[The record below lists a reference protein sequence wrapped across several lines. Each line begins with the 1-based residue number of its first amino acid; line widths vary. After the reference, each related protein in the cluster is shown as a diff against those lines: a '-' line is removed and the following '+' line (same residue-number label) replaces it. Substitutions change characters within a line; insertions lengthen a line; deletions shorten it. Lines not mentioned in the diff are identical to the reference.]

1 MGLPIATFPSSL
13 QLTRSPI
20 YITLAKGTAVN
31 DGLID
36 ATLTLRIFAGS
47 SASSP
52 TANYTLYKT
61 SIDNGT
67 IVFEISDLIREDITS
82 VLKNGAINDW
92 ETATTEVVWCKFTL
106 SATYSLAGAAPETGL
121 IESNKSFLCSDGW
134 LPFTQQ
140 SGGIVAGAGLLTNR
154 TMQVYD
160 GYEQSLPALYDTN
173 TDLNGV
179 LYNVNGTD
187 YFYVLS
193 DELGFANTSTQST
206 QKVIYIPAGPAS
218 VDSFLGVQPTGDY
231 TISLISDSAA
241 VNYKARVE
249 ADGGTCEGFACLRA
263 ALAELGY
270 EENATDYNYELV
282 CEPKYTPVLV
292 TFINRFGVSDFITF
306 FKVSTRA
313 GSFTRS
319 QYMPQLNGSGYNVA
333 QQVQYQKFDI
343 NSKEVIALNTG
354 WVDENYD
361 DVLRELLMSESVS
374 VNYEGSTFT
383 VNPADNAIQY
393 QKNINDKNINYTLSF
408 EIGWDIRNNVR

>member
-1 MGLPIATFPSSL
+1 MGLPIATFPASL

-20 YITLAKGTAVN
+20 FITLTKGSAVN
-31 DGLID
+31 DGLVD
-36 ATLTLRIFAGS
+36 ATLVLRVFTGS
-47 SASSP
+47 SATSP
-52 TANYTLYKT
+52 TADYTLFKT
-61 SIDNGT
+61 SIDDAPIT
-67 IVFEISDLIREDITS
+67 FEISDLIREEIAS
-82 VLKNGAINDW
+82 VLKNGAISDW

-106 SATYSLAGAAPETGL
+106 SSNYVNAGTPASGV
-121 IESNKSFLCSDGW
+121 IQSNQSFLCSDGW

-154 TMQVYD
+154 TMQVYS

-179 LYNVNGTD
+179 LYSVNGAD

-193 DELGFANTSTQST
+193 DELGFANTSTEST

-218 VDSFLGVQPTGDY
+218 IDSFLGVVPTEDY

-282 CEPKYTPVLV
+282 CEPKYTPVRL
-292 TFINRFGVSDFITF
+292 TFINRFGVSDFVTF
-306 FKVSTRA
+306 FKVSTRSGA
-313 GSFTRS
+313 VTRES
-319 QYMPQLNGSGYNVA
+319 YMPQLSQPFNVS
-333 QQVQYQKFDI
+333 QQVQYRNFDV
-343 NSKEVIALNTG
+343 NSRETIVLNTG

-361 DVLRELLMSESVS
+361 DVIREILMSEKCSI
-374 VNYEGSTFT
+374 NYEGVEFT
-383 VNPADNAIQY
+383 VNPQDTGIQY
-393 QKNINDKNINYTLSF
+393 LKEVNDRNINYTLTF
-408 EIGWDIRNNVR
+408 DIAWDIRNNAR

>member
-1 MGLPIATFPSSL
+1 
-13 QLTRSPI
+13 
-20 YITLAKGTAVN
+20 
-31 DGLID
+31 
-36 ATLTLRIFAGS
+36 
-47 SASSP
+47 
-52 TANYTLYKT
+52 
-61 SIDNGT
+61 
-67 IVFEISDLIREDITS
+67 VFEISDLIREEIAS
-82 VLKNGAINDW
+82 VLKNQAISDW

-106 SATYSLAGAAPETGL
+106 SATYSLAGTAPETGV
-121 IESNKSFLCSDGW
+121 IQNNQSFLCSDGW

-154 TMQVYD
+154 TMQVFS

-193 DELGFANTSTQST
+193 DELGFANTSTEST

-218 VDSFLGVQPTGDY
+218 IDSFLGVVPTEDY

-249 ADGGTCEGFACLRA
+249 ADGGTCEGFACLRE

-282 CEPKYTPVLV
+282 CEPKYTPVRL
-292 TFINRFGVSDFITF
+292 TFINRFGVSDFVTF
-306 FKVSTRA
+306 FKVSTRSGA
-313 GSFTRS
+313 VTRES
-319 QYMPQLNGSGYNVA
+319 YMPQLNQPFNVS
-333 QQVQYQKFDI
+333 QQVQYRNFDV
-343 NSKEVIALNTG
+343 NSRETIVLNTG

-361 DVLRELLMSESVS
+361 DVIREILMSEKCSI
-374 VNYEGSTFT
+374 NYEGVEFT
-383 VNPADNAIQY
+383 VNPQDTGIQY
-393 QKNINDKNINYTLSF
+393 LKEVNDRNINYTLTF
-408 EIGWDIRNNVR
+408 DIAWDIRNNAR

>member
-1 MGLPIATFPSSL
+1 MGLPIATFPASL

-20 YITLAKGTAVN
+20 FITLTKGSAVN

-36 ATLTLRIFAGS
+36 ATLILRVFTGS
-47 SASSP
+47 SATSP
-52 TANYTLYKT
+52 TADYTLFKT
-61 SIDNGT
+61 SIDDAPIT
-67 IVFEISDLIREDITS
+67 FEISDLIREEIAS

-106 SATYSLAGAAPETGL
+106 SSNYTDAGTPGSGL

-140 SGGIVAGAGLLTNR
+140 SGGVVAGAGLLTNR
-154 TMQVYD
+154 TMQVYS

-179 LYNVNGTD
+179 LYSVNGTD

-193 DELGFANTSTQST
+193 DELGFANTSTEST

-218 VDSFLGVQPTGDY
+218 IDSFLGVVPTEDY

-249 ADGGTCEGFACLRA
+249 ADGGTCEGFACLRE

-282 CEPKYTPVLV
+282 CEPKYTPVRL
-292 TFINRFGVSDFITF
+292 TFINRFGVSDFVTF
-306 FKVSTRA
+306 FKVSTRSGA
-313 GSFTRS
+313 VTRES
-319 QYMPQLNGSGYNVA
+319 YMPQLSQPFNVS
-333 QQVQYQKFDI
+333 QQVQYRNFDV
-343 NSKEVIALNTG
+343 NSRETIVLNTG
-354 WVDENYD
+354 WVDDNHD
-361 DVLRELLMSESVS
+361 DVIREILMSEKCSI
-374 VNYEGSTFT
+374 NYEGVEFT
-383 VNPADNAIQY
+383 VNPQDTGIQY
-393 QKNINDKNINYTLSF
+393 LKEVNDRNINYTLTF
-408 EIGWDIRNNVR
+408 DIAWDIRNNAR

>member
-1 MGLPIATFPSSL
+1 MGLPIATFPASL

-20 YITLAKGTAVN
+20 FITLTKGSAVN

-36 ATLTLRIFAGS
+36 ATLTLRIFTGS
-47 SASSP
+47 SATSP
-52 TANYTLYKT
+52 TADYTLFKT
-61 SIDNGT
+61 SIDSAPIT
-67 IVFEISDLIREDITS
+67 FEISDLIREEIAS
-82 VLKNGAINDW
+82 VLKNGAISDW

-121 IESNKSFLCSDGW
+121 IQSNQSFLCSDGW
-134 LPFTQQ
+134 LPFTTQ
-140 SGGIVAGAGLLTNR
+140 SGGIVAGAGLITNR
-154 TMQVYD
+154 TMQVYS

-173 TDLNGV
+173 TELNGV
-179 LYNVNGTD
+179 LYSVNGTD

-193 DELGFANTSTQST
+193 DELGFANTSTEST

-218 VDSFLGVQPTGDY
+218 IDSFLGVVPTEDY

-282 CEPKYTPVLV
+282 CEPKYTPVRL
-292 TFINRFGVSDFITF
+292 TFINRFGVSDFVTF
-306 FKVSTRA
+306 FKVSTRSGA
-313 GSFTRS
+313 VTRES
-319 QYMPQLNGSGYNVA
+319 YMPQLNQPFNVS
-333 QQVQYQKFDI
+333 QQVQYRNFDV
-343 NSKEVIALNTG
+343 NSRETIVLNTG

-361 DVLRELLMSESVS
+361 DVIREILMSEKCSI
-374 VNYEGSTFT
+374 NYEGVEFT
-383 VNPADNAIQY
+383 VNPQDTGIQY
-393 QKNINDKNINYTLSF
+393 LKEVNDRNINYTLTF
-408 EIGWDIRNNVR
+408 DIAWDIRNNAR

>member
-1 MGLPIATFPSSL
+1 MGLPIATFPASL

-20 YITLAKGTAVN
+20 FITLTKGSAVN

-36 ATLTLRIFAGS
+36 ATLVLRVFTGS

-52 TANYTLYKT
+52 TADYTLFKT
-61 SIDNGT
+61 SIDDAPIT
-67 IVFEISDLIREDITS
+67 FEISDLIREEIAS
-82 VLKNGAINDW
+82 VLKNQAISDW

-106 SATYSLAGAAPETGL
+106 SSNYVDAGTPASGV
-121 IESNKSFLCSDGW
+121 IQSNQSFLCSDGW

-154 TMQVYD
+154 TMQVYS

-179 LYNVNGTD
+179 LYSVNGTD

-193 DELGFANTSTQST
+193 DELGFANTSTEST

-218 VDSFLGVQPTGDY
+218 IDSFLGVVPTEDY

-249 ADGGTCEGFACLRA
+249 ADGGTCEGFACLRE

-282 CEPKYTPVLV
+282 CEPKYTPVRL
-292 TFINRFGVSDFITF
+292 TFINRFGVSDFVTF
-306 FKVSTRA
+306 FKVSTRSGA
-313 GSFTRS
+313 VTRES
-319 QYMPQLNGSGYNVA
+319 YMPQLNQPFNVS
-333 QQVQYQKFDI
+333 QQVQYRNFDV
-343 NSKEVIALNTG
+343 NSRETIVLNTG

-361 DVLRELLMSESVS
+361 DVIREILMSEKCSI
-374 VNYEGSTFT
+374 NYEGVEFT
-383 VNPADNAIQY
+383 VNPQDTGIQY
-393 QKNINDKNINYTLSF
+393 LKEVNDRNINYTLTF
-408 EIGWDIRNNVR
+408 DIAWDIRNNAR

>member
-1 MGLPIATFPSSL
+1 MGLPIATFPASL

-20 YITLAKGTAVN
+20 FITLTKGSAVG

-36 ATLTLRIFAGS
+36 ATLVLRIFAGS

-52 TANYTLYKT
+52 TADYTLFKT
-61 SIDNGT
+61 SIDDAPIT
-67 IVFEISDLIREDITS
+67 FEISDLIREEIAS
-82 VLKNGAINDW
+82 VLKNGAISDW

-106 SATYSLAGAAPETGL
+106 SSNYVNAGTPASGV
-121 IESNKSFLCSDGW
+121 IQSNQSFLCSDGW
-134 LPFTQQ
+134 LPFTTQ

-154 TMQVYD
+154 TMQVYS

-179 LYNVNGTD
+179 LYSVNGTD

-193 DELGFANTSTQST
+193 DELGFANTSTEST

-218 VDSFLGVQPTGDY
+218 IDSFLGVVPTEDY

-249 ADGGTCEGFACLRA
+249 SDGGTCEGFACLRE

-282 CEPKYTPVLV
+282 CEPKYTPVRL
-292 TFINRFGVSDFITF
+292 TFINRFGVSDFVTF
-306 FKVSTRA
+306 FKVSTRSGA
-313 GSFTRS
+313 VTRES
-319 QYMPQLNGSGYNVA
+319 YMPQLNQPFNVS
-333 QQVQYQKFDI
+333 QQVQYRNFDV
-343 NSKEVIALNTG
+343 NSRETIVLNTG

-361 DVLRELLMSESVS
+361 DVIREILMSEKCSI
-374 VNYEGSTFT
+374 NYEGVEFT
-383 VNPADNAIQY
+383 VNPQDTGIQY
-393 QKNINDKNINYTLSF
+393 LKEVNDRNINYTLTF
-408 EIGWDIRNNVR
+408 DIAWDIRNNAR

>member
-1 MGLPIATFPSSL
+1 MSAPVATFPASL

-20 YITLAKGTAVN
+20 FITLTKGSAVN
-31 DGLID
+31 DGLVD

-52 TANYTLYKT
+52 TADYTLFKT
-61 SIDNGT
+61 SIDNEP
-67 IVFEISDLIREDITS
+67 IVFEISDLIREKITTI
-82 VLKNGAINDW
+82 LKNGSISDF
-92 ETATTEVVWCKFTL
+92 ELATTEVVWCKFTL
-106 SATYSLAGAAPETGL
+106 SSNYVNAGTPASGL
-121 IESNKSFLCSDGW
+121 IQSNQSFLCSDGW
-134 LPFTQQ
+134 LPFTTQ
-140 SGGIVAGAGLLTNR
+140 SGGIVAGAGLITNR
-154 TMQVYD
+154 TIQVYS

-193 DELGFANTSTQST
+193 DELGFANTSTEST

-218 VDSFLGVQPTGDY
+218 IDSFLGVVPTEDY

-282 CEPKYTPVLV
+282 CEPKYTPVRV
-292 TFINRFGVSDFITF
+292 TFINQYGVSDYLTC
-306 FKVSTRA
+306 FKVSTRS
-313 GSFTRS
+313 GGFTRES
-319 QYMPQLNGSGYNVA
+319 YMPQLPTSYDVT
-333 QQVQYQKFDI
+333 QQLQYRNFDV
-343 NSKEVIALNTG
+343 NSRETITVNTG

-361 DVLRELLMSESVS
+361 DVIRELLMSEKVS
-374 VNYEGSTFT
+374 LLYDGQEFTANPTDGGVEYLKEVN
-383 VNPADNAIQY
+383 A
-393 QKNINDKNINYTLSF
+393 KMINYTLTF
-408 EIGWDIRNNVR
+408 EIAWNIRNNIR

>member
-1 MGLPIATFPSSL
+1 MGLPIATFPASL

-20 YITLAKGTAVN
+20 FITLTKGSAVN
-31 DGLID
+31 DGLVD
-36 ATLTLRIFAGS
+36 ATLVLRVFTGS
-47 SASSP
+47 SATSP
-52 TANYTLYKT
+52 TADYTLFKT
-61 SIDNGT
+61 SIDDAPIT
-67 IVFEISDLIREDITS
+67 FEISDLIREEIAS
-82 VLKNGAINDW
+82 VLKNGAISDW

-106 SATYSLAGAAPETGL
+106 SSNYVDAGTPASGV
-121 IESNKSFLCSDGW
+121 IQSNQSFLCSDGW

-154 TMQVYD
+154 TMQVYS

-193 DELGFANTSTQST
+193 DELGFANTSLQST

-218 VDSFLGVQPTGDY
+218 IDSFLGVVPTEDY

-249 ADGGTCEGFACLRA
+249 ADGGTCEGFACLRE

-282 CEPKYTPVLV
+282 CEPKYTPVRL
-292 TFINRFGVSDFITF
+292 TFINRFGVSDFVTF
-306 FKVSTRA
+306 FKVSTRSGA
-313 GSFTRS
+313 VTRES
-319 QYMPQLNGSGYNVA
+319 YMPQLNQPFNVS
-333 QQVQYQKFDI
+333 QQVQYRNFDV
-343 NSKEVIALNTG
+343 NSRETIVLNTG

-361 DVLRELLMSESVS
+361 DVIREILMSEKCSI
-374 VNYEGSTFT
+374 NYEGVEFT
-383 VNPADNAIQY
+383 VNPQDTGIQY
-393 QKNINDKNINYTLSF
+393 LKEVNDRNINYTLTF
-408 EIGWDIRNNVR
+408 DIAWDIRNNAR